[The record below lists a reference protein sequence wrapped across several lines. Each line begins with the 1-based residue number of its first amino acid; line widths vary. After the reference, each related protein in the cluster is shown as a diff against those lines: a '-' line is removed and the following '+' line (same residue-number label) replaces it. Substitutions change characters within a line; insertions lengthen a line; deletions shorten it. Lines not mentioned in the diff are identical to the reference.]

1 MQPKSILVLGG
12 GLSGLSATYHLARK
26 LPAVPITLLEKSN
39 RLGGWVR
46 SERVEVK
53 DGQGNKANILLESG
67 PRTLR
72 PNGKSVLELVRS
84 IFSPYPGFT
93 VGTGQKWVF

>member
-1 MQPKSILVLGG
+1 MPPKSILVLGG
-12 GLSGLSATYHLARK
+12 GLSGLSATFHLARRF
-26 LPAVPITLLEKSN
+26 PTVPITLLEKSN

-53 DGQGNKANILLESG
+53 DDKRNKANVLLESG

-72 PNGKSVLELVRS
+72 PNGKSVLELVCL
-84 IFSPYPGFT
+84 FSMNLSRERKEGS
-93 VGTGQKWVF
+93 

>member
-1 MQPKSILVLGG
+1 MLPRSIAVLGG
-12 GLSGLSATYHLARK
+12 GLSGLSTTFHLARRF
-26 LPAVPITLLEKSN
+26 PSVPTTLLEKSN

-46 SERVEVK
+46 SERVDVR
-53 DGQGNKANILLESG
+53 DSNGNTASVLLESG

-84 IFSPYPGFT
+84 CFCHG
-93 VGTGQKWVF
+93 VGIVYDTSKAR